1 MGYIQNHL
9 ISGETVVYEAKLHSI
24 VYMGP
29 ILLSLCAFGVAFIPV
44 DPIAIV
50 CLVLGIW
57 IFAFA
62 WAISIYGGRQYVVTT
77 HRLIFKRGII
87 MRRSFELLLR
97 KCEGVQVEQSILGR
111 ILGYGSVLVTT
122 GEATNRYKH
131 IRNPFA
137 FSTKIHEQ
145 INNLN

>member
-1 MGYIQNHL
+1 MGYIQSHL

-24 VYMGP
+24 VYIGP
-29 ILLSLCAFGVAFIPV
+29 ILLSICAFGATLLPV
-44 DPIAIV
+44 DPGVIV
-50 CLVLGIW
+50 CIMLLILV
-57 IFAFA
+57 FAFG

-77 HRLIFKRGII
+77 HRLICKRGII
-87 MRRSFELLLR
+87 MRKSFELLLR

-111 ILGYGSVLVTT
+111 ILNYGTVLVTT

-131 IRNPFA
+131 ISDPFT